1 VVRTEGLEPSR
12 GYPLRIL
19 SPVCLPVPPRP
30 HLSSSPYRFAIRLQS
45 CPAAPCKGRQRQQGS
60 AMQSR
65 SSKRPCCRRVPCH
78 LRVQRRR
85 GTLLCWRTNWG
96 TTAERSPRREA
107 LGRRAT
113 CRPASPAR
121 RRNWRSRARAPH
133 GHAKGLQAGPL
144 QVAVRHTHAT
154 SARQLRKL
162 QRHIADPIELFPRF
176 LRVRYSALTAAADV
190 PGA

>member
-121 RRNWRSRARAPH
+121 RQNWRSRTRAPT
-133 GHAKGLQAGPL
+133 AMRRDCKPALAGCGS
-144 QVAVRHTHAT
+144 AHTHHVRSPAAEVAAAHCRSDRT
-154 SARQLRKL
+154 
-162 QRHIADPIELFPRF
+162 FPRF